1 MFSGFHKAELN
12 FCKLAKP
19 VADFPKVP
27 EEETTWVDIR
37 DWKAPL
43 QAPGPPGLSPP
54 HPGLSTPR
62 LPAPENS

>member
-27 EEETTWVDIR
+27 EEETTRAFPRLTPPSPRKQLI
-37 DWKAPL
+37 L
-43 QAPGPPGLSPP
+43 QAGNGKIFGNRRDVL
-54 HPGLSTPR
+54 
-62 LPAPENS
+62 